1 MKVNVLTLFP
11 EMFPAVTGS
20 ILGKAAEKDLL
31 DFSFINIRDFS
42 LDKHKKAD
50 DYPFGGGQGMVMM
63 AQPICDA
70 LDSVN
75 AKEHRIIYMSPR
87 GKIIDREL
95 IENLAKEEEFT
106 ILCGHYE
113 GVDQRV
119 IDMYDME
126 ELSIGD
132 YILTG
137 GELAAMVLM
146 DSVARMVPGVLASRE
161 AALEESVY
169 SGLLEYPQ
177 YTRPREFRGMEVPE
191 VLTGGNHRLVYLWQL
206 EQSLAVTRERRPEMF
221 EEYVKNHG
229 DLAKDEREV
238 LEKILK

>member
-11 EMFPAVTGS
+11 EMFPAVTSS

-87 GKIIDREL
+87 GKIIDRDL

-238 LEKILK
+238 LEKFLK

>member
-1 MKVNVLTLFP
+1 
-11 EMFPAVTGS
+11 
-20 ILGKAAEKDLL
+20 
-31 DFSFINIRDFS
+31 
-42 LDKHKKAD
+42 
-50 DYPFGGGQGMVMM
+50 MVMM

-75 AKEHRIIYMSPR
+75 AKAHRIIYMSPR
-87 GKIIDREL
+87 GKIIDRDI
-95 IENLAKEEEFT
+95 IENLAGEEEFT
-106 ILCGHYE
+106 VLCGHYE

-238 LEKILK
+238 LEKFLK

>member
-87 GKIIDREL
+87 GKIIDRDL

-106 ILCGHYE
+106 VLCGHYE

-238 LEKILK
+238 LEKFLK

>member
-87 GKIIDREL
+87 GKIIDRDL

-106 ILCGHYE
+106 VLCGHYE

-206 EQSLAVTRERRPEMF
+206 EKSLAVTRERRPEMF

-238 LEKILK
+238 LEKFLK

>member
-87 GKIIDREL
+87 GKIIDRDL

-106 ILCGHYE
+106 VLCGHYE

-177 YTRPREFRGMEVPE
+177 YTRPREFRGMEVPD

-206 EQSLAVTRERRPEMF
+206 EKSLAVTRERRPEMF

-238 LEKILK
+238 LEKFLK